1 MNVHPK
7 ILGCRL
13 NHAEAL
19 ELARA
24 FGEDVRLVSSEEEAD
39 LVVVN
44 TCAVTRTAER
54 KSRKAIRRSLKQ
66 GKRVLATGCAT
77 RTRIGLPQ
85 QQNLT
90 LLPNEAKEAWLAGA
104 GALPY
109 DGSPRA
115 HLKIQDGCLR
125 TCAFC
130 IVPFTRPKLLSRPLE
145 AVVQQARK
153 LVGLGVKEIVLT
165 GASVGLYGLPYE
177 HPRQALPALLSR
189 LCRIEGIERIRLS
202 SFDPRDVSEPFLE
215 VFATEEKICPHLH
228 LTLQSGDNKVLKAM
242 QRGYTAE
249 SYLGLIE
256 RLRSRKPGL
265 ALTTDILVGF
275 PGEDEAAFLNTLGV
289 MKAARFSRCH
299 IFPYSPREGTA
310 AARLRETV
318 PPEQKRAR
326 VRQARALARELEAED
341 LRQKQGRR
349 LRLLVESAAGG
360 QASGYSD
367 EYIRV
372 LAPAGPPP
380 GSLLS
385 VEPVGL
391 FLDHP
396 HFKSGG
402 VYARISAH

>member
-19 ELARA
+19 ELARS
-24 FGEDVRLVSSEEEAD
+24 FGEEVRLVAREEEAD

-44 TCAVTRTAER
+44 TCAVTKTAER
-54 KSRKAIRRSLKQ
+54 KSRKAIRQSLRK

-77 RTRIGLPQ
+77 RTRTGLSPQ
-85 QQNLT
+85 PGLT
-90 LLPNEAKEAWLAGA
+90 VLPNEAKEAWLAGG

-130 IVPFTRPKLLSRPLE
+130 IVPSTRPKLLFRPADLV
-145 AVVQQARK
+145 AAQARQ
-153 LVGLGVKEIVLT
+153 LAALGVKEIVLT
-165 GASVGLYGLPYE
+165 GASVGLYGLPYDP
-177 HPRQALPALLSR
+177 PRRALPALLSR
-189 LCRIEGIERIRLS
+189 LCRIEGIERVRLS
-202 SFDPRDVSEPFLE
+202 SFDPRDASEPFLE
-215 VFATEEKICPHLH
+215 VFAQEKKICPYLH
-228 LTLQSGDNKVLKAM
+228 LSLQSGDDRLLRAM
-242 QRGYTAE
+242 GRGYTAE
-249 SYLGLIE
+249 SYLSLVQ
-256 RLRSRKPGL
+256 RLRDLKPGV

-275 PGEDEAAFLNTLGV
+275 PGEDERAFQNTL
-289 MKAARFSRCH
+289 AAMRAACFSRCH
-299 IFPYSPREGTA
+299 VFPFSPREGTA
-310 AARLRETV
+310 AARLPETV
-318 PPEQKRAR
+318 SAQEKRDR
-326 VRQARALARELEAED
+326 VRRARALAVELEAED
-341 LRQKQGRR
+341 LRRRMGQR

-360 QASGYSD
+360 HAAGYSD

-372 LAPAGPPP
+372 LVPAGPPP
-380 GSLLS
+380 GSLIF

-391 FLDHP
+391 FSDHP

-402 VYARISAH
+402 VYARIPAH